1 MDIEAVKRIYIYI
14 YMVFLLI
21 PYSDHKKN
29 TYGHGT
35 GWQGCSISFFIT
47 WHTQAADGPSQI
59 LHGVACWPAAWI
71 LQCSHSGLT
80 FWEKLQ
86 HCYMNH
92 KWKISFMAIWMHM
105 NTLTMYVCVCTL
117 PSSIVIDIDIDI
129 CIYTPFMS

>member
-1 MDIEAVKRIYIYI
+1 
-14 YMVFLLI
+14 MVFLLI

-80 FWEKLQ
+80 FWENLQ

-92 KWKISFMAIWMHM
+92 KWKNIIHGYMDA
-105 NTLTMYVCVCTL
+105 YE
-117 PSSIVIDIDIDI
+117 
-129 CIYTPFMS
+129 YT